1 MSERGDDRLTPR
13 RAIILG
19 AIVEG
24 YVRTGVPVGSKTVQ
38 EQEGLNISTATIR
51 NEMSAL
57 EREGY
62 IEQPHTSAGRIPLDK
77 GYRTYVDQI
86 MTERPP
92 RVEELSWVRAEFR
105 RAACASPED
114 VYRTASRV
122 LSLMTSA
129 PAMVLAPP
137 QEHSV
142 LTSLSLSP
150 VSSNIAVLSYKTEPG
165 GESTCLLESS
175 EPLTAAQ
182 VQALGRALAQRFCG
196 RGVAALT
203 MCRPEIL
210 EDDLAPYAVPID
222 LLNEIKTALER
233 KWRQRVYVDG
243 AAYALDYPEYHRVE
257 LLRPVMEALDE
268 DSVVR
273 RLLRPATRQPGPA
286 ITIGSEQELPRLRHC
301 SLVARHYVGPHDDLG
316 AVGVIGPTRMDYP
329 AVIAA
334 VTCVAAHMGE
344 IISETQDE

>member
-1 MSERGDDRLTPR
+1 MNERGDDRLTQR
-13 RAIILG
+13 RATILG

-24 YVRTGVPVGSKTVQ
+24 YVRTGVPVGSKAVQ
-38 EQEGLNISTATIR
+38 EREGLDISTATIR
-51 NEMSAL
+51 NEMGAL
-57 EREGY
+57 ERDGY

-77 GYRTYVDQI
+77 GYRTYVDHI

-92 RVEELSWVRAEFR
+92 GVEQLSWVRAEFR
-105 RAACASPED
+105 RASCSSPED

-122 LSLMTSA
+122 LSLLTSA

-142 LTSLSLSP
+142 LTDLSLSP
-150 VSSNIAVLSYKTEPG
+150 ASSNIVVLSYKTRPG
-165 GESTCLLESS
+165 GDFTCLLESPES
-175 EPLTAAQ
+175 LTAAQ
-182 VQALGRALAQRFCG
+182 VKALGQALAQRFCG
-196 RGVAALT
+196 RGVGALT
-203 MCRPEIL
+203 MCRPEVL
-210 EDDLAPYAVPID
+210 EDDLAPHAVPVD

-243 AAYALDYPEYHRVE
+243 AAYALDYPEYHRVDQ
-257 LLRPVMEALDE
+257 LRPVMEALDE

-273 RLLRPATRQPGPA
+273 RLLRPATRQPGPTV
-286 ITIGSEQELPRLRHC
+286 TIGREQELPRLRHC

-316 AVGVIGPTRMDYP
+316 AVGVLGPTRMDYP

-334 VTCVAAHMGE
+334 VTCVASHVGE
-344 IISETQDE
+344 IVSEASDE